1 MENNL
6 LGCFYLLLITVY
18 LLWRL
23 FHPRADGF
31 WFGFF
36 GTETEV
42 STEAK
47 FPPRFAAPGQHPGN
61 TGRRQGGKFPPE
73 RRATLP
79 PREEKARLLEGLG
92 LSPRT
97 RSPRWKS
104 GAAPQHAP
112 ARLVA
117 RSPSALH
124 VRTRAFWP
132 GIRQASLKPP
142 LGRPPGAPMAVL
154 SEDPRSAEP
163 AVWWAPRKG
172 LLPAA
177 PSRPG
182 SARPCAAAAAAA
194 TLRAEARPAAPAPLP
209 RPPRRLPGPAP
220 RQPARPGSTLPPRAA
235 YQLPP
240 GPRLPPAAPLTNPL
254 QERAGGRRCLR
265 GHGGG
270 STSATAREGEQE
282 GRREETARGGRPN
295 PDAHPS
301 SPARK
306 RRQDRGRRSG
316 RCPPARSLA
325 AVASAPAAAAGS
337 PGPQAAAGGGRGA
350 PQGLDELGAGG
361 RPGAPPV
368 RIGLGA
374 VGRPRGDGRDLPAWL
389 WEVFV
394 WVPEERYWQGW
405 SSQPTGALIPALLSI
420 PPPFFLT
427 SSSTENETVCDHP
440 WGFPQA
446 VTEASHRSCGEHP
459 FFLTRV

>member
-1 MENNL
+1 M
-6 LGCFYLLLITVY
+6 
-18 LLWRL
+18 
-23 FHPRADGF
+23 
-31 WFGFF
+31 
-36 GTETEV
+36 

-47 FPPRFAAPGQHPGN
+47 FPPRFAAPEQHPGN

-92 LSPRT
+92 PSPRT

-254 QERAGGRRCLR
+254 QERAGGRAGGAASEDTAAAPPQRRR
-265 GHGGG
+265 GRG
-270 STSATAREGEQE
+270 SRREGERKPLA
-282 GRREETARGGRPN
+282 GADPTRTHIPAPPPGNAVRTGGAARGG
-295 PDAHPS
+295 
-301 SPARK
+301 AR
-306 RRQDRGRRSG
+306 
-316 RCPPARSLA
+316 PPARSLLLPPPPRQQRA
-325 AVASAPAAAAGS
+325 TPALRRRREAAGALLRDWTNS
-337 PGPQAAAGGGRGA
+337 G
-350 PQGLDELGAGG
+350 LGAG
-361 RPGAPPV
+361 REP
-368 RIGLGA
+368 
-374 VGRPRGDGRDLPAWL
+374 LP
-389 WEVFV
+389 
-394 WVPEERYWQGW
+394 
-405 SSQPTGALIPALLSI
+405 
-420 PPPFFLT
+420 
-427 SSSTENETVCDHP
+427 
-440 WGFPQA
+440 
-446 VTEASHRSCGEHP
+446 
-459 FFLTRV
+459 